1 MAKLDAVGMNM
12 STSGKKW
19 WLWGIAY
26 VAFWTGLASLDSV
39 GTYMMQLTFDK
50 PISWSLA
57 FSRTFQEVYTFGF
70 LTLGILWFSSWMRL
84 EPGRFARWFFAH
96 LGASLVF
103 SCLYVTLVSW
113 LWTGETSVQTG
124 KILTFSYLFH
134 SLAVTYCISNVFKYW
149 IVALGFLGWQY
160 YRQNRERERQTAALA
175 TELVQARL
183 QALRMQINPH
193 FLFNTLNTI
202 SALIHDNPNAADK
215 MVVRLSK
222 LLRRTLDRGE
232 TQEVPLREEIEF
244 LKGYL
249 EIEQTRFG
257 NRLGVEISV
266 APEVEHLMVP
276 HLILQPLVE
285 NAIRHGIEPREEPG
299 RVVVTARRDG
309 DRLELSVR
317 DNGDGLA
324 APDAGRPQGGIGL
337 SNTRSRLAHLYG
349 ADYSFDLTNGP
360 GGGLEAR
367 IRIPCRTTAQPF
379 SSRLCI
385 IPADQCPTSEPPDAS
400 CCDS

>member
-12 STSGKKW
+12 SALAKKW

-26 VAFWTGLASLDSV
+26 VAFWTGLALLDSV

-50 PISWSLA
+50 PISWGLA
-57 FSRTFQEVYTFGF
+57 FSRTFQEVCTFGF
-70 LTLGILWFSSWMRL
+70 LTLGILWFSARVRL
-84 EPGRFARWFFAH
+84 EPGRFPRWFFAH
-96 LGASLVF
+96 LGASFVF
-103 SCLYVTLVSW
+103 SFLYVTIVSW

-124 KILTFSYLFH
+124 NILTFSYLFH
-134 SLAVTYCISNVFKYW
+134 KLALTYCVSNIFKYW
-149 IVALGFLGWQY
+149 IIALGFLGWQY
-160 YRQNRERERQTAALA
+160 YQRYRERERQTAALA

-202 SALIHDNPNAADK
+202 SALIHENPNTADK
-215 MVVRLSK
+215 MVVRLSE

-232 TQEVPLREEIEF
+232 AQEVPLREEIEF

-257 NRLGVEISV
+257 TRLEVEISV
-266 APEVEHLMVP
+266 PPDVENLMVP

-299 RVVVTARRDG
+299 RVEVTARRDG

-317 DNGDGLA
+317 DSGDGLA
-324 APDAGRPQGGIGL
+324 SSDSARSQGGIGL

-349 ADYSFDLTNGP
+349 SDYSFDLTNGP

-379 SSRLCI
+379 TSRVCI
-385 IPADQCPTSEPPDAS
+385 IPAEQCPPCEPS
-400 CCDS
+400 GSSSCDS